1 LHANLAFPAK
11 SVSELI
17 AYAKANPG
25 KVNMASGGHG
35 ALGHVSGEL
44 FKAMTGTNMTHVPYR
59 GDAAA
64 LTDLLG
70 GQVQLHFSGL
80 ASSIETIRAGKT
92 RALAVTTAIRAEA
105 LPDIPTVGES
115 VPGYESSAWFGVGAP
130 RHTPAAIIDTLNK
143 EINAALDDPRIKA
156 RLVELGGTV
165 LAGSPADFG
174 TLITEET
181 VKWGKVVKLADI
193 KPE

>member
-1 LHANLAFPAK
+1 
-11 SVSELI
+11 
-17 AYAKANPG
+17 
-25 KVNMASGGHG
+25 
-35 ALGHVSGEL
+35 L

-165 LAGSPADFG
+165 LAGSPADFS